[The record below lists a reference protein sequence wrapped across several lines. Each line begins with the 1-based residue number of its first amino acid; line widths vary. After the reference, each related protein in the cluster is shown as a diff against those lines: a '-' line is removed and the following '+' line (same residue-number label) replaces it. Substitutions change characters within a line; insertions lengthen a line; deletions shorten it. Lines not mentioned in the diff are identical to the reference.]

1 MVRMA
6 VKTFSSTILI
16 LKRLMTPKISSV
28 LFLDIDG
35 VLNSAEYVLENPG
48 CLDTSKDE
56 VSAFDPIACLRLEQV
71 LVRTGA
77 AIVLS
82 STWRLTNTVEQVTD
96 FLERR
101 GVSSAKIIGT
111 TPYLTGYR
119 GNEIKE
125 WLQNHPS
132 VKRFAIVDDGSDMM
146 PFLHHLVQTKWES
159 GLLDEHVEKLV
170 ALLTNSD

>member
-1 MVRMA
+1 MI
-6 VKTFSSTILI
+6 SSTENFDD
-16 LKRLMTPKISSV
+16 TCV

-35 VLNSAEYVLENPG
+35 VLNSARYVEENPG
-48 CLDTSKDE
+48 CLDPSKDE
-56 VSAFDPIACLRLEQV
+56 VNAFDPTACSRLEQV

-77 AIVLS
+77 VIVLS
-82 STWRLTNTVEQVTD
+82 STWRLTNTVKQVTD

-119 GNEIKE
+119 GSEIKE
-125 WLQNHPS
+125 WLESHPS

-146 PFLHHLVQTKWES
+146 PFLEHLVQTKWET

-170 ALLTNSD
+170 ALLADLNH